1 MNTNASSLDRR
12 ANGVSIMRWLLWREY
27 RLNRL
32 ILAFAALLLLLPYV
46 IALLATGIAVI
57 TGESTREFPEMAIAY
72 SYILS
77 LATVF
82 LLAGNAI
89 AGERADRSAEFI
101 AYLPVQR
108 WRMLTS
114 KLLLSL
120 IAFAVILGFNT
131 LMTVIL
137 FGPVDVTDRQ
147 FWTIVMLFSM
157 GVLSY
162 GSSWLASSLQSSPV
176 IAITT
181 GFVTTGLVSFCAF
194 FIHVRTLTESLEP
207 VDIDEYLIKPMV
219 MWYAT
224 ISLPVAIVCFGVGT
238 WYYLRG
244 SKA

>member
-1 MNTNASSLDRR
+1 
-12 ANGVSIMRWLLWREY
+12 MRWLLWREY

-57 TGESTREFPEMAIAY
+57 TGESTREFFGEAIAFSY
-72 SYILS
+72 SLS
-77 LATVF
+77 WLTVF

-101 AYLPVQR
+101 AYLPLQR
-108 WRMLTS
+108 WRMLAS

-137 FGPVDVTDRQ
+137 VGPVDVTNRQ
-147 FWTIVMLFSM
+147 FWTIVFYFSL
-157 GVLSY
+157 GLLSY
-162 GSSWLASSLQSSPV
+162 GSSWLASSLQSSV
-176 IAITT
+176 VFAITT
-181 GFVTTGLVSFCAF
+181 GFVTTFLVSFCAMG
-194 FIHVRTLTESLEP
+194 IHVWTLEESLEP
-207 VDIDEYLIKPMV
+207 VDINEYFLKPMV
-219 MWYAT
+219 MWNAA
-224 ISLPVAIVCFGVGT
+224 ISLPVAIVCFGAGT
-238 WYYLRG
+238 WHYLRG

>member
-1 MNTNASSLDRR
+1 MS
-12 ANGVSIMRWLLWREY
+12 WLLWREY

-32 ILAFAALLLLLPYV
+32 ILAFAAVLLLLPYV

-57 TGESTREFPEMAIAY
+57 TGESTREFPEMAIAF
-72 SYILS
+72 SYALS
-77 LATVF
+77 WLTVF

-101 AYLPVQR
+101 AYLPLQR

-120 IAFAVILGFNT
+120 IAFAVILAFNT

-137 FGPVDVTDRQ
+137 VGPVDVTKGQ
-147 FWTIVMLFSM
+147 FWFIVMCFS
-157 GVLSY
+157 GGLLSY
-162 GSSWLASSLQSSPV
+162 GSSWLASSLQSSAV
-176 IAITT
+176 SAITT
-181 GFVTTGLVSFCAF
+181 GFVTTVLVSFCASY
-194 FIHVRTLTESLEP
+194 IHVRTLTENLEP

-219 MWYAT
+219 IWNAT

-238 WYYLRG
+238 WHYLRG